1 VIALDTNVVVRVLAA
16 DDEQQLKAALSVLHS
31 GPLWLAKTVLLE
43 TEWVLRYSYG
53 LEREAIHHAVFRLLG
68 LQSLTVEGESAVL
81 RALGWY
87 RQGLDF
93 ADALHLAS
101 SSAAER
107 FVTFDRRL
115 ARTANKVRASP
126 EVDLVTG

>member
-1 VIALDTNVVVRVLAA
+1 
-16 DDEQQLKAALSVLHS
+16 
-31 GPLWLAKTVLLE
+31 
-43 TEWVLRYSYG
+43 
-53 LEREAIHHAVFRLLG
+53 VFRLLG